1 MFIRLFFSSFFIL
14 LLLISAV
21 SQAQDYDFR
30 SKKLD
35 AENGLT
41 NFILN
46 DVFVDQDGF
55 AWLATEY
62 GLHRY
67 DAQEFK
73 VFTKERQG
81 LYANRIHRIAQ
92 DANGKLWLMYL
103 SALRSNKGAI
113 HIDIF
118 DPIRQETCPLFSYLK
133 DSLPVRSYSEI
144 TSISSNKDKSIWI
157 GTNKG
162 AIYEYDG
169 SSVRLLFQSK
179 KKESPI
185 RSILKT
191 PKGNAWAKIKNEFC
205 YIEFE
210 QGKTKI
216 SSRFNL
222 KQKKVQNHLRIHSVG
237 TSEAI
242 ALLQIRKFFTMFPN
256 DSLKTLTYPKE
267 SDISFY
273 KFFPEKQW
281 ILSISKSQKDSFY
294 ILNTNGKQL
303 FAISYSNQAP
313 SLDTREFNQHIP
325 LDRYGNIWENNP
337 KKQTVRIINLEQ
349 QKFKAINQPSSNKEN
364 QKGEISNR
372 GILVSSQGDLFI
384 TGRHTSQN
392 DTLLSFNNHEIRGLA
407 LLESKDKQGLWITSS
422 HKTGLFYYDYS
433 TKEKLR
439 YTYKNTKLKKTNGGH
454 WAIHCDKKDQIW
466 VGQKGLIQLDRKK
479 KLLFPYQKYN
489 QYETLKEAII
499 FDFHE
504 NQKGIWIASNKGLF
518 LLSPSQGIIAHFHT
532 QGKEQH
538 KIPHDVITHI
548 HEDKEGLF
556 WLATKG
562 GGIIRWNPQNKESLQ
577 LTKQE
582 GLSHNIT
589 YAIYEDDYNNL
600 WVSSNHGIMCLDKNA
615 YTIRTYLKEDG
626 MTDDEFNTGS
636 HYQAKNGQLYFG
648 GLNGITSFHPKDF
661 QNKNSSSYPL
671 QITEFLK
678 RDSNTGE
685 YKNHLIELIQ
695 NQIITI
701 EPHEQSFTI
710 RFALL
715 DLHASKK
722 HKYAYKIDEIDK
734 KWIYTQTPSIHINKL
749 NHGEY
754 TLRIKAQ
761 GLGGKWSNEL
771 VFPIVSTHF
780 FFLRPWFLIL
790 VAVLVII
797 AIFAGFRWRTKQYL
811 KRANELEDIVQQRTQ
826 KIEEDKA
833 VIEAQADELKV
844 LDKLKSRFFTNI
856 SHELRTPLTL
866 ILGPASYLLN
876 NPNKFNKQTAIKTL
890 KDISKNGNNLLQ
902 LIEEIL
908 DLSKLDA
915 HKLELFEEEIHL
927 QTFLRRIVLAFEP
940 QAVYQEI
947 DFQFQFQ
954 AKDNLCVLLDLKK
967 VEKVVNNLIS
977 NAIKYTP
984 PKGRIEILVS
994 ENASNILLEVKDN
1007 GQGIHP
1013 DDLPH
1018 IFERFFQT
1026 KQTSKI
1032 EQGGT
1037 GVGLALSIE
1046 LAQFM
1051 QGSLKVDSVYNQGSV
1066 FTFDIPKKEVDLNSD
1081 ILAASNTP
1089 LVETL
1094 VFEETSLII
1103 PQQSQK
1109 EFKVLIVEDNDDM
1122 RRFVEQLLSDVYTVA
1137 SVGNGKKAID
1147 YLEEYSG
1154 KIDLI
1159 VSDVMMPIMDGFEL
1173 LNQVKKHPIW
1183 RKIPV
1188 ILLTARAD
1196 QMDKLQ
1202 ALTTGVDDYL
1212 TKPFSNEELLV
1223 RAKNLLYN
1231 YHQRKLWQIE
1241 QQQENKEDLSIDQ
1254 FQDSKAIEQPKI
1266 SEEDQN
1272 WIKEVAAC
1280 VQANFSN
1287 NSFNATQLYLDMH
1300 MAEMTFRRR
1309 LRKITGLTGNKYLK
1323 EFRLQEARKLLEQ
1336 KKYNTIQQF
1345 CYAVGFSDPQ
1355 YFSKLYKNRFGK
1367 TPRDYFD

>member
-1 MFIRLFFSSFFIL
+1 M
-14 LLLISAV
+14 
-21 SQAQDYDFR
+21 
-30 SKKLD
+30 
-35 AENGLT
+35 
-41 NFILN
+41 
-46 DVFVDQDGF
+46 
-55 AWLATEY
+55 
-62 GLHRY
+62 
-67 DAQEFK
+67 
-73 VFTKERQG
+73 
-81 LYANRIHRIAQ
+81 NRIHRIAQ
-92 DANGKLWLMYL
+92 DSNGKLWLTYL
-103 SALRSNKGAI
+103 SALRSNSGAV

-118 DPIRQETCPLFSYLK
+118 DPIRQETTPLFVYLK
-133 DSLPVRSYSEI
+133 DRLPIRSYSEI

-169 SSVRLLFQSK
+169 SSVQLLFQSK
-179 KKESPI
+179 KKEAPI

-191 PKGNAWAKIKNEFC
+191 PKGNAWAKIKDEFC
-205 YIEFE
+205 YIEFDN
-210 QGKTKI
+210 GKTNI

-222 KQKKVQNHLRIHSVG
+222 KQKKVRNYLRIQAMG

-242 ALLQIRKFFTMFPN
+242 ALLQPRSLFIMFPN
-256 DSLKTLTYPKE
+256 DSLKTLTYPKK
-267 SDISFY
+267 SAISFY

-294 ILNTNGKQL
+294 ILNTNGDPL
-303 FAISYSNQAP
+303 FTIPYSAQAP
-313 SLDTREFNQHIP
+313 SLEAREFNQHLP

-337 KKQTVRIINLEQ
+337 QKQTIRIINLNQ
-349 QKFKAINQPSSNKEN
+349 QKFKSIYRSSFKKED
-364 QKGEISNR
+364 QEGRTTNR
-372 GILVSSQGDLFI
+372 GILVSSQGVLFV
-384 TGRHTSQN
+384 TGSQTSQN
-392 DTLLSFNNHEIRGLA
+392 DTLLSFKGHEIRGVA
-407 LLESKDKQGLWITSS
+407 LLEDKDKQGLWITTS
-422 HKTGLFYYDYS
+422 HKKGLFYYNYS

-439 YTYKNTKLKKTNGGH
+439 YTYTDTYKKTALKKSNGGH
-454 WAIHCDKKDQIW
+454 WAIYRDKNDQIW
-466 VGQKGLIQLDRKK
+466 IGRQGLVKLDLEKGL
-479 KLLFPYQKYN
+479 LLPYQKYN
-489 QYETLKEAII
+489 QYETLKEAIV

-504 NQKGIWIASNKGLF
+504 NKKGIWIASNKGLF
-518 LLSPSQGIIAHFHT
+518 LLSPSQGIIDHFHT
-532 QGKEQH
+532 EGDEQH
-538 KIPHDVITHI
+538 KIPHNVITHI

-562 GGIIRWNPQNKESLQ
+562 GGIIRWNPKSKESLQ
-577 LTKQE
+577 LTTQE

-589 YAIYEDDYNNL
+589 YAIYGDDYDNL
-600 WVSSNHGIMCLDKNA
+600 WVSSNRGIMCIDKTA

-626 MTDDEFNTGS
+626 MTDDEFNTCS

-678 RDSNTGE
+678 RDLNTGE

-695 NQIITI
+695 NQTITI

-754 TLRIKAQ
+754 TLRVKAQ
-761 GLGGKWSNEL
+761 GLGGEWSNEL

-780 FFLRPWFLIL
+780 FFLRPWFLIG
-790 VAVLVII
+790 VGVII
-797 AIFAGFRWRTKQYL
+797 ILAIFAGFRWRTRQYQ
-811 KRANELEDIVQQRTQ
+811 KRAIELENMVQQRTQ

-833 VIEAQADELKV
+833 IIEEQANELKI

-890 KDISKNGNNLLQ
+890 KDIRKNGNNLLQ

-915 HKLELFEEEIHL
+915 HKLELFEEKIHL
-927 QTFLRRIVLAFEP
+927 QTFLRRIVFAFEP
-940 QAVYQEI
+940 QAIYQEI

-984 PKGRIEILVS
+984 PEGRIQILIS
-994 ENASNILLEVKDN
+994 ENPSSILLEIKDN

-1018 IFERFFQT
+1018 VFERFFQT
-1026 KQTSKI
+1026 KQISKI

-1037 GVGLALSIE
+1037 GIGLALSIE

-1051 QGSLKVDSVYNQGSV
+1051 QGSLNVESVYNQGST
-1066 FTFDIPKKEVDLNSD
+1066 FTFSVPKKEIDLNSD
-1081 ILAASNTP
+1081 IIAASNTP
-1089 LVETL
+1089 LIETL
-1094 VFEETSLII
+1094 EFEEDFLVI

-1109 EFKVLIVEDNDDM
+1109 EFKVLIVEDNHDM
-1122 RRFVEQLLSDVYTVA
+1122 RRFVEQLLSDVYTVS

-1147 YLEEYSG
+1147 YLEEQEG
-1154 KIDLI
+1154 QIDLI
-1159 VSDVMMPIMDGFEL
+1159 VSDIMMPIMDGFEL
-1173 LNQVKKHPIW
+1173 LNQVKKHPVW

-1212 TKPFSNEELLV
+1212 TKPFSNEELLA
-1223 RAKNLLYN
+1223 RTKNLLYN

-1241 QQQENKEDLSIDQ
+1241 QTQPNKETLSMDQ
-1254 FQDSKAIEQPKI
+1254 FQDNKAIEQPKI
-1266 SEEDQN
+1266 SEEDQL
-1272 WIKEVAAC
+1272 WIKEVATC
-1280 VQANFSN
+1280 VQGNFSN
-1287 NSFNATQLYLDMH
+1287 NGFNATQLYLDMH

-1323 EFRLQEARKLLEQ
+1323 EFRLQEARKLL
-1336 KKYNTIQQF
+1336 
-1345 CYAVGFSDPQ
+1345 
-1355 YFSKLYKNRFGK
+1355 
-1367 TPRDYFD
+1367 